1 MTVSLIPR
9 YVGVYRRYS
18 IWSIYKVASDCNRDS
33 FQSKRIYKAYSFV
46 FCCLRIEMIHYG
58 GHVFNLL
65 SFPCI
70 LTAPFN
76 YILLLSFVIII
87 WCKDLGKEARFK
99 SITTLHRNIH
109 FNNIQC
115 CVFLFFFSTEYLGSQ
130 NLLRERIWQMRV
142 YKYTLAPSPKWT
154 WAYIQYIC

>member
-1 MTVSLIPR
+1 MLNWTCKMQTQMTVSLIPR

-46 FCCLRIEMIHYG
+46 FCCLGIEMIHYG

-115 CVFLFFFSTEYLGSQ
+115 CVFFFFRY
-130 NLLRERIWQMRV
+130 RV
-142 YKYTLAPSPKWT
+142 FRFAEFAKRAHMANASV
-154 WAYIQYIC
+154 